1 MNVVEH
7 FGGKESNLTF
17 VIFAVI
23 VEPIAANSVAGDTFD
38 SLKFNERKII
48 GWLPMMAKIV
58 VAGRNKNLL
67 DDH

>member
-1 MNVVEH
+1 
-7 FGGKESNLTF
+7 
-17 VIFAVI
+17 
-23 VEPIAANSVAGDTFD
+23 VAGDAFE

-48 GWLPMMAKIV
+48 GWFPMMAKIV